1 MNKMLRVMIVED
13 EAVIGLLLKETILGL
28 GHSVCAIVGT
38 EALAVTEAERC
49 QPDLMI
55 VDAGL
60 RVGNGLAAIDIIA
73 KSRHVPH
80 IFITGNGQKVRTL
93 RPGAI
98 VLEKP
103 FFTPDLVDAI
113 ERALA
118 IDAGRL
124 GAVQ

>member
-1 MNKMLRVMIVED
+1 MLRILIVED
-13 EAVIGLLLKETILGL
+13 EAVIGLLLKETIEGL
-28 GHSVCAIVGT
+28 GHAVCAIAGT

-73 KSRHVPH
+73 KSRHIPH
-80 IFITGNGQKVRTL
+80 IFVTGDERKVQAL
-93 RPGAI
+93 RPAAI

-118 IDAGRL
+118 IDAGRI
-124 GAVQ
+124 GGVQ